1 MGVTFFAD
9 DAPVEFGKFDRALIT
24 MYRLTSGD
32 TWVSL
37 VQPSLMHK
45 SCVFFLSLLSPR
57 FSPYKALHSSI
68 FTFTPPPPPP
78 CTPLSPS
85 LS

>member
-24 MYRLTSGD
+24 MFRLTSGE

-37 VQPSLMHK
+37 GQPGWGEDGGGRGFGL
-45 SCVFFLSLLSPR
+45 
-57 FSPYKALHSSI
+57 A
-68 FTFTPPPPPP
+68 PPPIAPLDQRLNQPPFSHLFFRP
-78 CTPLSPS
+78 V
-85 LS
+85 